1 MFHHRREVPTEWQKS
16 LESVVPKRDNLS
28 WLQLVW
34 QSGLS
39 ATDTN
44 TDEHVVQR
52 WEIYECFSP
61 SFVSPDLIR
70 ELNGPDPRTLGQFI
84 HDRNHPEAD
93 RRIWESYSN
102 ISRAQ
107 WDIYQAT
114 GQGSQRF
121 WIIQGTHGGHVWTLS
136 RVEKNFLKAMGLV
149 YDTPLPGDLPYAE
162 FTDATLKKVIE
173 IDRLRKW
180 RHNLDWT
187 DRSHVTQAGLWLKR
201 DRDAEEDEWGE
212 RMLKHLT
219 NEISDVVSDM
229 PRTIVNKMM
238 NNPAAP
244 RGLYDAGFEEEEEA
258 LDREL
263 TRSTLS

>member
-1 MFHHRREVPTEWQKS
+1 MPALWQKQ
-16 LESVVPKRDNLS
+16 LEGVVPRTEKLS

-39 ATDTN
+39 PLDTN
-44 TDEHVVQR
+44 TEEYVVQR
-52 WEIYECFSP
+52 WEIYECFNPRFLSR
-61 SFVSPDLIR
+61 DLID
-70 ELNGPDPRTLGQFI
+70 ELKGPDPRILGEFI
-84 HDRNHPEAD
+84 EDRDHPESG
-93 RRIWESYSN
+93 RRVWRSYSN

-114 GQGSQRF
+114 GCGSQRF

-149 YDTPLPGDLPYAE
+149 YDTPLPGDLPYSD
-162 FTDATLKKVIE
+162 FTDVTMRKVIE
-173 IDRLRKW
+173 LDRLRKW
-180 RHNLDWT
+180 RHSLDWT
-187 DRSHVTQAGLWLKR
+187 DRSHISQAGLWLQR
-201 DRDAEEDEWGE
+201 DRDSEEDEWGE

-238 NNPAAP
+238 NNPKAP
-244 RGLYDAGFEEEEEA
+244 RGLYDKGFEEEEEA
-258 LDREL
+258 IDREL